1 MTTYT
6 KNQIELQNHIIAQN
20 KKAQAWIDVDPDN
33 RWQGMITTDLDHWA
47 EYKIYNVADYNRYMS
62 AETLYEVFS
71 SEYCKSYARSMD
83 FFSMSQEELD
93 SEWNHIEERQKKK
106 EERKNS
112 EYKEIL
118 ELEAENFVNNK
129 LLAESLGVT
138 IDDLERWEVA
148 Y

>member
-1 MTTYT
+1 
-6 KNQIELQNHIIAQN
+6 
-20 KKAQAWIDVDPDN
+20 
-33 RWQGMITTDLDHWA
+33 
-47 EYKIYNVADYNRYMS
+47 MS

-93 SEWNHIEERQKKK
+93 SVWNDIEERQKKK
-106 EERKNS
+106 EERQN
-112 EYKEIL
+112 L
-118 ELEAENFVNNK
+118 EEAENFVNNK

>member
-1 MTTYT
+1 MTIYT
-6 KNQIELQNHIIAQN
+6 KNQIDLLNHIIASN

-47 EYKIYNVADYNRYMS
+47 KYKIYNVADYNTYMS

-71 SEYCKSYARSMD
+71 DKYCKSYARSMD

-93 SEWNHIEERQKKK
+93 SEWNDIDERQKKR
-106 EERKNS
+106 EEREN
-112 EYKEIL
+112 L
-118 ELEAENFVNNK
+118 EDAENFVNNK